1 MFVTNPAVE
10 RRNRRMKIDIL
21 PMTNFTIQFK
31 RLAVTVRK
39 YGINELSE
47 YLCHKKTYEKLISI
61 TIAKTNP

>member
-10 RRNRRMKIDIL
+10 KDENRL
-21 PMTNFTIQFK
+21 PMPNFSFQFK
-31 RLAVTVRK
+31 RLPVTVRK
-39 YGINELSE
+39 YGINELSD